1 MDNTKG
7 SIPRRNNAPAI
18 EIQLTDEIPRTDL
31 SALHRAGGPSCNVSL
46 KIRRLNPS
54 QIRKASAMTA
64 LATTMAGNIALK
76 TATTAFHISLWKK
89 PMRGERKLLNS

>member
-7 SIPRRNNAPAI
+7 SIPRRNNATAI
-18 EIQLTDEIPRTDL
+18 EIQLTDEIPRADL
-31 SALHRAGGPSCNVSL
+31 SALDGASGPSCNESI

-54 QIRKASAMTA
+54 QIRNASAITA

-76 TATTAFHISLWKK
+76 TATTAFHISLWKN
-89 PMRGERKLLNS
+89 PIRGERKLLN